1 MNYLK
6 RKYDAVLER
15 KVKSSGAVL
24 IEGPKWC
31 GKTTTALQIARSV
44 LYMQKPDEVRQNIEM
59 SELDPGRL
67 LIGDTPRLIDEW
79 QIAPNLWDAI
89 RYEVDMRN
97 DFSQFILTGS
107 SVPADFSRINHSG
120 TGRITRMLMHTMSL
134 HESGE
139 SNGQVSLAALFR
151 GDEKLSGKN
160 ELDLQRLAFL
170 ICRGG
175 WPRAIGEEDEIA
187 LMLPENYYE
196 GVVNSDINRV
206 DGVTKAPEKVKR
218 LMRSYAKNICSQAK
232 SDTIIREIRGER
244 GNEELSKMTVNSYI
258 NALKKIFV
266 IEDASAWNPS
276 LRSKTTVR
284 ASDTRYF
291 TDPSIGIQAL
301 GLGPQDL
308 LDDLTTMGLF
318 FENMCI
324 RDLRVYADLLGGTVY
339 HYKDRNNLECDAV
352 IHLKNGKYGLIE
364 IKLGG
369 DKLIEEGAETLLKL
383 ANKINED
390 VMKAPAFRMVL
401 TGTGT
406 YAYQRKDGIF
416 IVPIGCLRE

>member
-15 KVKSSGAVL
+15 KLKSSGAVL

-31 GKTTTALQIARSV
+31 GKTTTALQTAGSV

-59 SELDPGRL
+59 SEIDPGRL

-79 QIAPNLWDAI
+79 QIAPNLWDAV
-89 RYEVDMRN
+89 RYEVDKRSS
-97 DFSQFILTGS
+97 FSQFILTGS
-107 SVPADFSRINHSG
+107 SVPADFSKIYHSG

-139 SNGQVSLAALFR
+139 SNGQVSLSALFQ
-151 GDEKLSGKN
+151 GDETISGRN

-175 WPRAIGEEDEIA
+175 WPRSIGEEDDVA
-187 LMLPENYYE
+187 LMLAENYYD
-196 GVVNSDINRV
+196 GVVNSDVTRA
-206 DGVTKAPEKVKR
+206 DGVTKDPEKVKR
-218 LMRSYAKNICSQAK
+218 LMRSYAKNLCTQAR
-232 SDTIIREIRGER
+232 SDTIVREIRGER
-244 GNEELSKMTVNSYI
+244 GNEELSKVTVNNYI

-266 IEDASAWNPS
+266 IEDVSAWKPS

-284 ASDTRYF
+284 SSDTRYF
-291 TDPSIGIQAL
+291 TDPSVGVQAL
-301 GLGPQDL
+301 GLGPWDL
-308 LDDLTTMGLF
+308 LDDLPTMGLF

-339 HYKDRNNLECDAV
+339 HYKDRNNFECDAV

-369 DKLIEEGAETLLKL
+369 DRLIEEGAETLLKL
-383 ANKINED
+383 TNKIDVD
-390 VMKAPAFRMVL
+390 VMKAPAFQMVL

-406 YAYQRKDGIF
+406 YAYRRKDGVF
-416 IVPIGCLRE
+416 IVPLGCLRE